1 MTHKLRVAV
10 ASDAG
15 LRRELNE
22 DAYLATP
29 DLQAVADGMGGHAH
43 GEVASG
49 IAIGV
54 LECFQGGLGAAVT
67 EIARRLDLETPEGT
81 GTTLTAMRW
90 DGLTFQLAHI
100 GDSRAY
106 LLRDGRLVQL
116 SHDHTMVQALVDA
129 GRMTPEQA
137 LVHPRRALVIR
148 ALQSGACHEPDLSVH
163 KAETGD
169 RYLLCSDGLTDY
181 VSIEDVAKV
190 LTAMANPE
198 EAAWLLVTLA
208 NGNGGPD
215 NITCVIT
222 DVLKRRWFSRASN

>member
-1 MTHKLRVAV
+1 MTHELRVAA
-10 ASDAG
+10 ASDPG
-15 LRRELNE
+15 LMREQNE
-22 DAYLATP
+22 DAYFAGP

-49 IAIGV
+49 IAIDV
-54 LECFQGGLGAAVT
+54 LETFAGDLGAAVA
-67 EIARRLDLETPEGT
+67 EIARRLDLEAPEGT

-90 DGLTFQLAHI
+90 NGLTFELAHI

-106 LLRDGRLVQL
+106 LLRAGELIQI

-129 GRMTPEQA
+129 GRMTPEEA
-137 LVHPRRALVIR
+137 LNHPRRAYVIR
-148 ALQSGACHEPDLSVH
+148 ALQSGGSHEPDITLH
-163 KAETGD
+163 EAKAGD

-181 VSIEDVAKV
+181 SSIEDVGEV
-190 LTAMANPE
+190 LASVEDGE
-198 EAAWLLVTLA
+198 EAAWRLVALA

-222 DVLKRRWFSRASN
+222 DVVKRRWYQRY

>member
-1 MTHKLRVAV
+1 MGHELRIAV
-10 ASDAG
+10 ASDPG
-15 LRRELNE
+15 LRREHNE
-22 DAYLATP
+22 DAYCATP
-29 DLQAVADGMGGHAH
+29 DLQAVADGMGGHAC

-54 LECFQGGLGAAVT
+54 LGSFSGDLGAAVT
-67 EIARRLDLETPEGT
+67 EISRRLDLEAPEGT
-81 GTTLTAMRW
+81 GTTLTAIRW

-106 LLRDGRLVQL
+106 LLRDGHLTQL

-129 GRMTPEQA
+129 GQMTPEEA
-137 LVHPRRALVIR
+137 LAHPRRALIIR
-148 ALQSGACHEPDLSVH
+148 ALQSGASHEPDLSVH
-163 KAETGD
+163 QANLGD

-181 VSIEDVAKV
+181 VSIEDIARVLASVADG
-190 LTAMANPE
+190 E
-198 EAAWLLVTLA
+198 EAAWQLVALA

-222 DVLKRRWFSRASN
+222 DVLKRRWYQRAR